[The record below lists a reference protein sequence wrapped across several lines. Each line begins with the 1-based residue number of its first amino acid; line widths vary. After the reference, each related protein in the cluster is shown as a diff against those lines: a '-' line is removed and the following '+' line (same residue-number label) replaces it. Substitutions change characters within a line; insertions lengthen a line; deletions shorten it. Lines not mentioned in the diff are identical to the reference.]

1 MKYIKFELI
10 NNGDGT
16 YTPKYFDAD
25 DGITKEQQDSYNLSA
40 AQARALEEIEKPIL

>member
-25 DGITKEQQDSYNLSA
+25 DGITKEEQDAFNLSA
-40 AQARALEEIEKPIL
+40 KALREAEEEKPIL